1 MARYGPRRVD
11 VIHAGVHPKTFGR
24 TIVPH
29 NCTHIMANSEGKRYR
44 EALDIIEDESEPVG
58 LQKAAELSKATATA
72 NFDESIDMDLRLG
85 VDPQHADQ
93 MVRGSITLPNGTG
106 REVTVLVLASEGKQ
120 AEAEEAGA
128 DYVGLDEYID
138 RIQDENWLD
147 FDVAIATPDVMGQ
160 VGQLGRILGPR
171 GLMPN
176 PKSGTVTMDVAEAI
190 EEVKS
195 GKIEFRVDRSGNL
208 HTAIGKA
215 SFSAKEL
222 YENARALLS
231 EVIRLRPASSKGL
244 YLRSVTM
251 SATMGPPVSVDRS
264 SVLSEAR

>member
-1 MARYGPRRVD
+1 
-11 VIHAGVHPKTFGR
+11 
-24 TIVPH
+24 
-29 NCTHIMANSEGKRYR
+29 MANIEGKRYR
-44 EALDIIEDESEPVG
+44 DAHELVDEQDEPVS
-58 LQKAAELSKATATA
+58 LREAAELAKETATA
-72 NFDESIDMDLRLG
+72 NFDESIDLDLRLG

-120 AEAEEAGA
+120 EEAEEAGA
-128 DYVGLDEYID
+128 DYVGLDEYIE
-138 RIQDENWLD
+138 RIQEENWLD

-176 PKSGTVTMDVAEAI
+176 PKSGTVTMDLAETI
-190 EEVKS
+190 EEIKA

-215 SFSAKEL
+215 SFSPKDL
-222 YENARALLS
+222 YENARALLR
-231 EVIRLRPASSKGL
+231 EVVRLRPASASGL
-244 YLRSVTM
+244 YLRSITM
-251 SATMGPPVSVDRS
+251 SATMGPPVRIDRS
-264 SVLSEAR
+264 SVLSEVR

>member
-1 MARYGPRRVD
+1 
-11 VIHAGVHPKTFGR
+11 
-24 TIVPH
+24 
-29 NCTHIMANSEGKRYR
+29 MANVEGKRYR
-44 EALDIIEDESEPVG
+44 EALETVEEESEPVT
-58 LQKAAELSKATATA
+58 LEQAAEMAKATATA
-72 NFDESIDMDLRLG
+72 NFDESIDIDIRLG
-85 VDPQHADQ
+85 VDPRHADQ

-138 RIQDENWLD
+138 RIQDENWLE

-160 VGQLGRILGPR
+160 IGQLGRILGPR

-176 PKSGTVTMDVAEAI
+176 PKSGTVTMDIAEAV

-222 YENARALLS
+222 YENARALLK
-231 EVIRLRPASSKGL
+231 EVVRLRPAASKGL
-244 YLRSVTM
+244 YLRSVTL
-251 SATMGPPVSVDRS
+251 SATMGPPVRVDRS
-264 SVLSEAR
+264 SVLTEAR

>member
-1 MARYGPRRVD
+1 MAQ
-11 VIHAGVHPKTFGR
+11 T
-24 TIVPH
+24 
-29 NCTHIMANSEGKRYR
+29 EGKRYR
-44 EALDIIEDESEPVG
+44 EALDTIDEESEPVS
-58 LQKAAELSKATATA
+58 LERAAELAKATATA

-85 VDPQHADQ
+85 VDPRHADQ

-138 RIQDENWLD
+138 RIQEENWLD
-147 FDVAIATPDVMGQ
+147 FDVVIATPDVMGQ

-176 PKSGTVTMDVAEAI
+176 PKSGTVTMDLADVI

-222 YENARALLS
+222 YENAKALLR
-231 EVIRLRPASSKGL
+231 EVVRLRPAASKGL

-251 SATMGPPVSVDRS
+251 SATMGPPVRVDRS

>member
-1 MARYGPRRVD
+1 MA
-11 VIHAGVHPKTFGR
+11 KT
-24 TIVPH
+24 
-29 NCTHIMANSEGKRYR
+29 EGKRYR
-44 EALDIIEDESEPVG
+44 DAQELVEDQEEPVG
-58 LQKAAELSKATATA
+58 LRKAAELAKETATA
-72 NFDESIDMDLRLG
+72 GFDESIDLDLRLG

-120 AEAEEAGA
+120 EEAEAAGA

-138 RIQDENWLD
+138 RIQEENWLD
-147 FDVAIATPDVMGQ
+147 FDVVIATPDVMGQ

-176 PKSGTVTMDVAEAI
+176 PKSGTVTMDLAEAI
-190 EEVKS
+190 EEVKA

-215 SFSAKEL
+215 SFSPEEL
-222 YENARALLS
+222 YENARALLQ
-231 EVIRLRPASSKGL
+231 EVIRLRPASAGGL
-244 YLRSVTM
+244 YLRSITM
-251 SATMGPPVSVDRS
+251 SATMGPPVRIDRS
-264 SVLSEAR
+264 SVLREAR

>member
-1 MARYGPRRVD
+1 
-11 VIHAGVHPKTFGR
+11 
-24 TIVPH
+24 
-29 NCTHIMANSEGKRYR
+29 MANIEGKRYR
-44 EALDIIEDESEPVG
+44 DAHELVDEQDEPVS
-58 LQKAAELSKATATA
+58 LREAAELAKETATA
-72 NFDESIDMDLRLG
+72 NFDESIDLDLRLG

-120 AEAEEAGA
+120 EEAEEAGA
-128 DYVGLDEYID
+128 DYVGLDEYIE
-138 RIQDENWLD
+138 RIQEENWLD

-176 PKSGTVTMDVAEAI
+176 PKSGTVTMDLAETI
-190 EEVKS
+190 EEIKA

-215 SFSAKEL
+215 SFPSEEL
-222 YENARALLS
+222 YENARALLR
-231 EVIRLRPASSKGL
+231 EVVRLRPASASGL
-244 YLRSVTM
+244 YLRSMTM
-251 SATMGPPVSVDRS
+251 SATMGPPVRIDRS
-264 SVLSEAR
+264 SVLSEVR

>member
-1 MARYGPRRVD
+1 
-11 VIHAGVHPKTFGR
+11 
-24 TIVPH
+24 
-29 NCTHIMANSEGKRYR
+29 MANIEGKRYR
-44 EALDIIEDESEPVG
+44 DAHELVDEQDEPVS
-58 LQKAAELSKATATA
+58 LREAAELAKETATA
-72 NFDESIDMDLRLG
+72 NFDESIDLDLRLG

-120 AEAEEAGA
+120 EEAEEAGG
-128 DYVGLDEYID
+128 DYVGLDEYIE
-138 RIQDENWLD
+138 RIQEENWLD

-176 PKSGTVTMDVAEAI
+176 PKSGTVTMDLAETI
-190 EEVKS
+190 EEIKA

-215 SFSAKEL
+215 SFPSEEL
-222 YENARALLS
+222 YENARALLR
-231 EVIRLRPASSKGL
+231 EVVRLRPASASGL
-244 YLRSVTM
+244 YLRSMTM
-251 SATMGPPVSVDRS
+251 SATMGPPVRIDRS
-264 SVLSEAR
+264 SVLSEVR

>member
-1 MARYGPRRVD
+1 
-11 VIHAGVHPKTFGR
+11 
-24 TIVPH
+24 
-29 NCTHIMANSEGKRYR
+29 MANIEGKRYR
-44 EALDIIEDESEPVG
+44 DAHELVDEQDEPVS
-58 LQKAAELSKATATA
+58 LREAAELAKETATA
-72 NFDESIDMDLRLG
+72 NFDESIDLDLRLG

-120 AEAEEAGA
+120 EEAEEAGA
-128 DYVGLDEYID
+128 DYVGLDEYIE
-138 RIQDENWLD
+138 RIQEESWLD

-176 PKSGTVTMDVAEAI
+176 PKSGTVTMDLADTI
-190 EEVKS
+190 EEIKA

-215 SFSAKEL
+215 SFSPKEL
-222 YENARALLS
+222 YENARALLR
-231 EVIRLRPASSKGL
+231 EVVRLRPASASGL
-244 YLRSVTM
+244 YLRSMTM
-251 SATMGPPVSVDRS
+251 SATMGPPVRIDRS
-264 SVLSEAR
+264 SVLSEVR